1 MLHNEEKISEIVEL
15 LRIANDRETEI
26 ALEFI
31 RSLIRK

>member
-15 LRIANDRETEI
+15 LRIANDREMEI